1 MIEAETTALI
11 LLAAGKSE
19 RFGLSDKLTEVFLGQ
34 PLGMHV
40 VTALEAVPF
49 AKRVVVVDGGDLDY
63 AARGYQV
70 IRNERPEEGL
80 SLSVKLGLEAAR
92 GDGIEAVIFALA
104 DMPRVTAAQIYRLFD
119 AEHGPDTIAA
129 SSDGV
134 NPKPPVLFGAG
145 RFDSLMKLE
154 GDRGAREMVLG
165 GRHVVTTP
173 EELIDVDTE
182 DELKELMEKFGVPRR
197 EF

>member
-1 MIEAETTALI
+1 MIEPETTALI

-19 RFGLSDKLTEVFLGQ
+19 RFGLSDKLTAVFLGQ

-40 VTALEAVPF
+40 VTALDAVPF
-49 AKRVVVVDGGDLDY
+49 AKRVAVCDGGQLDY

-70 IRNERPEEGL
+70 VHNDQPEKGL
-80 SLSVKLGLEAAR
+80 SFSVQLGLKAAREASIEAA
-92 GDGIEAVIFALA
+92 IFAFA

-119 AEHGPDTIAA
+119 AEHGPASIVA

-145 RFDSLMKLE
+145 QFDALMKLE
-154 GDRGAREMVLG
+154 GDKGARDMVLG
-165 GRHVVTTP
+165 GRHVVTHP
-173 EELIDVDTE
+173 DELIDVDTE
-182 DELKELMEKFGVPRR
+182 EELNELLAKFGRPAVS
-197 EF
+197 

>member
-1 MIEAETTALI
+1 MIEPETTALI

-70 IRNERPEEGL
+70 VRNEHPEQGL
-80 SLSVKLGLEAAR
+80 SLSVKLGLKAAW
-92 GDGIEAVIFALA
+92 GDGIEAAMFALA

-119 AEHGPDTIAA
+119 AEHGPATICA

-134 NPKPPVLFGAG
+134 NPKPPVLFGADQ
-145 RFDSLMKLE
+145 FDALMELE

-182 DELKELMEKFGVPRR
+182 EELHELMEKFGAPRT
-197 EF
+197 F